1 MKQNVRSAIMLQKE
15 NPFQDHMQRSVGE
28 NFQANF
34 FAYAKGH
41 PPALCIPCVIRKPA
55 VFLQPKHF
63 PQD

>member
-1 MKQNVRSAIMLQKE
+1 MLQKK
-15 NPFQDHMQRSVGE
+15 NPFEHHMKRSVGE

-41 PPALCIPCVIRKPA
+41 PPALCIPCVIQKPA
-55 VFLQPKHF
+55 VFLLSKHF